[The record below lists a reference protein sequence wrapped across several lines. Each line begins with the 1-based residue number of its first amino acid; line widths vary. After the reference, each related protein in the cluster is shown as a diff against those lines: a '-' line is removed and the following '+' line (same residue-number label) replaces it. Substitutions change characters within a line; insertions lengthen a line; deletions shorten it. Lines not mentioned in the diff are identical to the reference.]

1 MFTGLLAGGEVPK
14 YVHTSLYVLLG
25 IEVPGG
31 LIDGIIYRSI
41 HSNLLGLTLH
51 DPDEFAHLQ
60 NGHAVDHD
68 DVGDYSTNEPTMD
81 GTAGAL
87 LMMAH
92 FGRKSSPTEVEKKE
106 D

>member
-1 MFTGLLAGGEVPK
+1 MV
-14 YVHTSLYVLLG
+14 
-25 IEVPGG
+25 
-31 LIDGIIYRSI
+31 DGPIYRSI
-41 HSNLLGLTLH
+41 HSNLLGLSFH

-60 NGHAVDHD
+60 NSHVVYHD

-81 GTAGAL
+81 VTAGVL

-92 FGRKSSPTEVEKKE
+92 FDIEVSPSGQEKRE